1 MSINLKVYD
10 NGDHTCLVWIPTDEK
25 IIPACLGF
33 AIRRIY
39 NGKENYL
46 HGFIGFS
53 ESDTFDPENPWKFP
67 VQRFMWWDYG
77 VKPGDKVQ
85 YSVVPVL
92 GADKT
97 QLKLSL
103 ADASA
108 LTPEL
113 SVSGQATEHISA
125 YFNKGIV
132 AAQWVTRAL
141 DKLGKGTKL
150 ATQINTPGNVLRNA
164 LSGQLRPQ
172 LLQLLDDTKKNNGHI
187 YAALYE
193 LNDPELIEG
202 LSTLGKNCHLL
213 LANGAFKPPD
223 NDENRAIRATL
234 STKVDLFNRL
244 VTSGHFAHNKFVV
257 FCDTNGNPQQ
267 VLSGSTNWTMTGLCT
282 QANNAVIVNDP
293 DIAADFMNQWNLL
306 KAAGNGYPSSL
317 ANANSTTQ
325 SKQIDGGRITQW
337 FAPTSAGQDLDY
349 ARNLIKNAKDG
360 ILFLFFNPGV
370 FVSADQPEKWT
381 LLQNVMAKQ
390 DKNSPDYNPALY
402 VKGVV
407 NQEIAGLTTAAD
419 SSSDN
424 VKQPGETDQTPVTL
438 INSNAPAPQK
448 LTRAAMVP
456 KNIKDK
462 FHNWEAE
469 ILGAGVHIHS
479 KVIVIDPFGVS
490 PVVMTGSHNLGY
502 KASTKNDDNLMIIEG
517 NAALAAAFAVNI
529 IAIYQNYRWSAYVND
544 HANDPKAWHGL
555 VETDQWQK
563 GYLFGKDLAEI
574 KFWMGNTSGTSAIQ
588 KEVNTVSSNTN
599 AAKKTAVKK
608 PATKKTANKTV
619 IKKAAKKTVKKIT
632 VKRKKK

>member
-108 LTPEL
+108 LTPDL

-193 LNDPELIEG
+193 LNAPELIGG
-202 LSTLGKNCHLL
+202 LSTLGKNCHRL
-213 LANGAFKPPD
+213 LANGADPAQGCLWRRSD
-223 NDENRAIRATL
+223 
-234 STKVDLFNRL
+234 RL
-244 VTSGHFAHNKFVV
+244 RS
-257 FCDTNGNPQQ
+257 
-267 VLSGSTNWTMTGLCT
+267 
-282 QANNAVIVNDP
+282 
-293 DIAADFMNQWNLL
+293 
-306 KAAGNGYPSSL
+306 
-317 ANANSTTQ
+317 
-325 SKQIDGGRITQW
+325 
-337 FAPTSAGQDLDY
+337 
-349 ARNLIKNAKDG
+349 
-360 ILFLFFNPGV
+360 
-370 FVSADQPEKWT
+370 
-381 LLQNVMAKQ
+381 
-390 DKNSPDYNPALY
+390 
-402 VKGVV
+402 
-407 NQEIAGLTTAAD
+407 
-419 SSSDN
+419 
-424 VKQPGETDQTPVTL
+424 
-438 INSNAPAPQK
+438 
-448 LTRAAMVP
+448 
-456 KNIKDK
+456 
-462 FHNWEAE
+462 
-469 ILGAGVHIHS
+469 
-479 KVIVIDPFGVS
+479 
-490 PVVMTGSHNLGY
+490 
-502 KASTKNDDNLMIIEG
+502 
-517 NAALAAAFAVNI
+517 
-529 IAIYQNYRWSAYVND
+529 
-544 HANDPKAWHGL
+544 
-555 VETDQWQK
+555 
-563 GYLFGKDLAEI
+563 
-574 KFWMGNTSGTSAIQ
+574 
-588 KEVNTVSSNTN
+588 
-599 AAKKTAVKK
+599 
-608 PATKKTANKTV
+608 
-619 IKKAAKKTVKKIT
+619 
-632 VKRKKK
+632 